1 MTGTTAGAAPGCE
14 GLAIEGPDYSPG
26 FWLWHATLRWQ
37 REVAAA
43 LAPLGL
49 TSQVTALLRR
59 LAR

>member
-1 MTGTTAGAAPGCE
+1 MTSATEGAAPGCE

-26 FWLWHATLRWQ
+26 FWLWHATLRWM
-37 REVAAA
+37 
-43 LAPLGL
+43 